1 MRNHHPTDWTTVRLA
16 DVLSERLVN
25 GRSVRTREDGFPVL
39 RLTALRSVTVDF
51 TEAKGGDWTAQE
63 AATHL
68 VEPGD
73 LLVSRASG
81 SLSLIGEG
89 ALVLEPPT
97 PTAFP
102 DTMIRVRALP
112 SVVDLR
118 YLAHLWNSPVVRRQL
133 EACARRVGGGMYR
146 INQSDLAEILLPL
159 PMLAE
164 QSRIV
169 SLLEDYLARIDAA
182 GARTRRA
189 ANQAS
194 ELSRV
199 MTAQASS
206 GQLSG
211 AVLDPGAL
219 SPAGTH
225 DGALPQLP
233 ADWRW
238 TRLEAIANVARGVA
252 KDGRGQWDLT
262 SVEVPYLRVSNVQ
275 RGRLVLDDVPTMR
288 LPADRAK
295 AFRLQPGDVLL
306 TGGGDR
312 DKLGRGWLW
321 EEQLSDCVHQ
331 NHVFRVRVKEQL
343 LHPKLLAWHANGFG
357 RQWCARNATQ
367 STGLASIGLGVIR
380 QMPVPV
386 PPPAEQQRLVGLV
399 EARTAALETATA
411 SAERALVLADRL
423 RLTVLQ
429 HAFTGR
435 LTHANG
441 PLGHQ
446 ESLL

>member
-1 MRNHHPTDWTTVRLA
+1 MDWTTVRLA

-39 RLTALRSVTVDF
+39 RLTALRSVTVNF
-51 TEAKGGDWTAQE
+51 TAVKDGDWTAQE
-63 AATHL
+63 AAPHL
-68 VEPGD
+68 VEPND

-81 SLSLIGEG
+81 SLSLVGEG
-89 ALVLEPPT
+89 ALVHEPPA

-102 DTMIRVRALP
+102 DTMIRVRVLHSAVNP
-112 SVVDLR
+112 R

-133 EACARRVGGGMYR
+133 EACTRKVGGGMYR
-146 INQSDLAEILLPL
+146 ITQSDLAKILLPL
-159 PMLAE
+159 PKPDE
-164 QSRIV
+164 QHRIV
-169 SLLEDYLARIDAA
+169 GLLEEYLARIDAA
-182 GARTRRA
+182 AAQARTAASRA
-189 ANQAS
+189 A
-194 ELSRV
+194 ELSRL
-199 MTAQASS
+199 MTAQASL
-206 GQLSG
+206 GRLSG
-211 AVLDPGAL
+211 GAL
-219 SPAGTH
+219 APRELPPAGTR
-225 DGALPQLP
+225 DGMVPQLP

-238 TRLEAIANVARGVA
+238 TRLETIADVARGVT
-252 KDGRGQWDLT
+252 KDARGQWDPT
-262 SVEVPYLRVSNVQ
+262 AIEVPYLRVSNVQ
-275 RGRLVLDDVPTMR
+275 RGRLALDDVPTMR

-295 AFRLQPGDVLL
+295 NFRLQPGDVLL

-312 DKLGRGWLW
+312 DKLGRGWIW

-331 NHVFRVRVKEQL
+331 NHVFRVRVKDQL
-343 LHPKLLAWHANGFG
+343 LHPKLLTWHANGFG
-357 RQWCARNATQ
+357 RQWCERNATQ

-380 QMPVPV
+380 LMPMPV
-386 PPPAEQQRLVGLV
+386 PPPSEQQRLVELV
-399 EARTAALETATA
+399 EARTAALESATA